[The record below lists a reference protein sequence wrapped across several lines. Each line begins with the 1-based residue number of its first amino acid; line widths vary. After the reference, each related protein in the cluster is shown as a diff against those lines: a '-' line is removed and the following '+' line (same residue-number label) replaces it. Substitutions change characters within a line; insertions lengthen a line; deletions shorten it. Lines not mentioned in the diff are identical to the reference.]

1 MKTKRV
7 IAAASAAAMLA
18 SLLTPVSLAEGDE
31 PIMIDFTAMT
41 EAAAY
46 TAEAGQGFVEYSS
59 AIMPEGHARQVAPLS
74 EISVSPDGA
83 VVTESGAAY
92 THAKTNGD
100 DGDDY
105 NYGGLIYRVDT
116 GAPGAYHLE
125 VTVTGSSAD
134 TRVAPTGMD
143 ASRLTGTSNWDN
155 CNQVPRTVSASW
167 SGSTW
172 SYDFATGE
180 SFIEIEI
187 EPTAL
192 ATADSTKTVG
202 VKSISITPLDVNPAG
217 DKPTIHIL
225 GDSTEKAYSFNET
238 ISSWGQTLRN
248 YFDPE
253 KVNVINYSMGG
264 RAMKSNY
271 NEGRFDELLIR
282 GAEGDYVFIHSAHND
297 ETISTNRFSR
307 GAGSVKD
314 DLAVN
319 NENYNKWLDMY
330 VSAIKARGMIPVL
343 VSAMPR
349 INSATGAYSENDNK
363 PNGFNPDSPGNMRA
377 KAKSDD
383 GVGFVELYEGAK
395 QYLSKLDGKEV
406 GYIYNSVEAGETP
419 ASNSA
424 NGANGDGTHYRE
436 AAAKQFC
443 RIMLQSI
450 YDQANADTDTYTD
463 KPIMQALVELMPEA
477 VKAAAESGDWSAVF
491 PEAANDVSAVDVV
504 PGAEKQ
510 GVDNFYYR
518 TSIEKALQ
526 LGLLHKDT
534 ENNFKPTQTIT
545 AGEYARGVEK
555 AFGLEENALTNYTKT
570 YAELNGTAAETAE
583 PTAPAQT
590 TEPTA
595 PAQTTEPTAPA
606 QTTEPT
612 APAQTTEPTA
622 PAQTTEPTAPAQT
635 TEPTAPAETSAPQT
649 RAVAAGGNTVLT
661 LSESKTGEAVAAVY
675 DGGRLAAV
683 KSAAI
688 TGAETTIEGIEADK
702 VFVWESLSGAKPL
715 EDAVTVDK
723 AAARLSEAGSGEG
736 EITITV
742 AQAAGG
748 TVTAYNDSQ
757 QAAYTVDIKSS
768 YAENETVSDNDYFT
782 LIAPP
787 EVVSGSTADTFS
799 DNEEVTGEYI
809 EFRNANPVKTFT
821 YKAKADGRIT
831 VYCGAGTSKPIELAI
846 NGATDQKWFIGDNA
860 EAGTGTVGTVH
871 FNVKADTEYTLY
883 TRGGNG
889 KLFGIKYEGADIPNS
904 TSELKAHVG
913 DSIRVVAE
921 PELNYAA
928 TGILVDGTQAEYGS
942 TYTFTAASDAT
953 VSAAFEERA
962 TGNTTITV
970 VQPEGG
976 TVTVYNDSAF
986 DTQTLDIPSGLSSG
1000 QEFDNKYFTFTVP
1013 TNVNNN
1019 KSDVGGVFADNS
1031 EITTNY
1037 TEFRNADGLTAT
1049 YKAKADG
1056 ILAIYAR
1063 FQGSKAIELV
1073 GKTTQTKYVD
1083 SDTSIVGATDW
1094 AYGAVHFDVEAG
1106 QTYTLQARGGTGR
1119 LFGVKY
1125 ESTDYPQSTESL
1137 KVNDGDTIRVT
1148 AVADTNYVND
1158 AILVNGEKIASGKEA
1173 TFTASGDATVTAAF
1187 VSEPALVEDTVVPTD
1202 AALTREIMGAILYDA
1217 YQLADKT
1224 NIAKYMA
1231 QNGGVPSPDDPNYD
1245 PNIKYEGSPYIPIT
1259 GWGALTDKDGLAND
1273 LYAKVKAAYNLG
1285 LIRPETGIAR
1295 GSIALGSELEPTA
1308 EVTRAKAAK
1317 SLVFA
1322 FILTQLPSDE
1332 SQTVPAGFAIAE
1344 PSEIAAPNADAPS
1357 AVFRK

>member
-18 SLLTPVSLAEGDE
+18 SLLTPVSFAEGVE
-31 PIMIDFTAMT
+31 PIMIDFTSMT

-59 AIMPEGHARQVAPLS
+59 AIMPEGFARQVAPLS

-83 VVTESGAAY
+83 VVTENGGAY
-92 THAKTNGD
+92 THSKTNTA

-116 GAPGAYHLE
+116 GAPGAYHIE

-143 ASRLTGTSNWDN
+143 ASRLTGASNWDN

-192 ATADSTKTVG
+192 ATAENTKTVG
-202 VKSISITPLDVNPAG
+202 VKSISITPLEVNPAG

-307 GAGSVKD
+307 GAGTIKD
-314 DLAVN
+314 NLAAN

-330 VSAIKARGMIPVL
+330 VNAIKARGMIPVL

-349 INSATGAYSENDNK
+349 INSATGAYSENDSK
-363 PNGFNPDSPGNMRA
+363 PNGFNPDSVGNMRA
-377 KAKSDD
+377 KAESDSE
-383 GVGFVELYEGAK
+383 VGFVELYEGAK

-406 GYIYNSVEAGETP
+406 GYIYNSIEAGETP
-419 ASNSA
+419 ANNSA

-443 RIMLQSI
+443 RIMLKSI

-463 KPIMQALVELMPEA
+463 KPIMQSLVELMPEA

-491 PEAANDVSAVDVV
+491 PEVTNDVSAVDVV

-545 AGEYARGVEK
+545 VGEYARGIEK
-555 AFGLEENALTNYTKT
+555 AFGLEENALKNYTKT
-570 YAELNGTAAETAE
+570 YAQLTGTEPEETTAPTNEPEETTAPTNEPEETA
-583 PTAPAQT
+583 
-590 TEPTA
+590 
-595 PAQTTEPTAPA
+595 
-606 QTTEPT
+606 
-612 APAQTTEPTA
+612 
-622 PAQTTEPTAPAQT
+622 
-635 TEPTAPAETSAPQT
+635 APQT
-649 RAVAAGGNTVLT
+649 KAAAANGNTVVT
-661 LSESKTGEAVAAVY
+661 LGESKTGEIIAAVY
-675 DGGRLAAV
+675 NNGRLAAV

-688 TGAETTIEGIEADK
+688 AGAETTIEGIEADK
-702 VFVWESLSGAKPL
+702 VFIWDSLSGAKPL
-715 EDAVTVDK
+715 ENAVAVEK
-723 AAARLSEAGSGEG
+723 ENAQLSEASSGEG
-736 EITITV
+736 EITIAV
-742 AQAAGG
+742 AQTAGG
-748 TVTAYNDSQ
+748 TVTAYNDTQ
-757 QAAYTVDIKSS
+757 QAAYTVDVKSS
-768 YAENETVSDNDYFT
+768 YSANETVSDNDYFT

-787 EVVSGSTADTFS
+787 EIVSGSTADTFS

-831 VYCGAGTSKPIELAI
+831 VYCSAGTNKPIELAI

-889 KLFGIKYEGADIPNS
+889 KLFGIKYEGADIPCS
-904 TSELKAHVG
+904 TSELKANAG
-913 DSIRVVAE
+913 DRIRVVAE
-921 PELNYAA
+921 PEPGYAA
-928 TGILVDGTQAEYGS
+928 TGILVDGTQAEFGS
-942 TYTFTAASDAT
+942 TYTFTAASNVT

-976 TVTVYNDSAF
+976 LVTIYNDSAF
-986 DTQTLDIPSGLSSG
+986 DTQTLDIPSGLTSG
-1000 QEFDNKYFTFTVP
+1000 QVFDNKYFTFTVP
-1013 TNVNNN
+1013 TNVANN
-1019 KSDVGGVFADNS
+1019 KSDSGGVFAGNS
-1031 EITTNY
+1031 EITTTY
-1037 TEFRNADGLTAT
+1037 TEFRNADGLTAA

-1056 ILAIYAR
+1056 ILAVYAR

-1083 SDTSIVGATDW
+1083 SDTSIAGSTEW
-1094 AYGAVHFDVEAG
+1094 AYGAVHFNVEAG

-1119 LFGVKY
+1119 LFGIKY

-1148 AVADTNYVND
+1148 AAADTNYVND
-1158 AILVNGEKIASGKEA
+1158 AIIVNGEKISSGKEA
-1173 TFTASGDATVTAAF
+1173 TFTASGDTTVTAAF

-1245 PNIKYEGSPYIPIT
+1245 PNIQYEGSPYIPTT
-1259 GWGALTDKDGLAND
+1259 GWGALTDKEGLDDD
-1273 LYAKVKAAYNLG
+1273 LYGKVKAAYNLG

-1295 GSIALGSELEPTA
+1295 GSIALGSELEPNV

-1322 FILTQLPSDE
+1322 FVLTQPQSDE
-1332 SQTVPAGFAIAE
+1332 SQTVPAGFAVAE
-1344 PSEIAAPNADAPS
+1344 PGEIKAPNAEAPS
-1357 AVFRK
+1357 GVFKN